1 MRIKAT
7 KERSEP
13 ADGVDGADQA
23 NQVEETKEPPAGQP
37 QQNGHDVEMKEQSPR
52 YEDYEEEVD
61 WAKCL
66 ERAVQFSSRKSEMS
80 TRRSARKSGDRLDS
94 LNLQSIKDRILDLES
109 DYTEASREIGKSWTP
124 YSGIDEMRNII
135 EDAEDEETLRDA
147 LDLIERGFSNPMNV
161 KAVEEMPASAR
172 VERDMDS
179 QSNASGK
186 PPANK
191 RVYENGLVFFR
202 NNRKIKKFWSSDA
215 LKDSWREYNSNIQ
228 NGSISA
234 LFLSVCIFADQAED
248 FIEKLN
254 SKLEKRNKETEEL
267 KCKDKLSK

>member
-7 KERSEP
+7 KERKPHQEP
-13 ADGVDGADQA
+13 ANG
-23 NQVEETKEPPAGQP
+23 VEETKKSVGGQS
-37 QQNGHDVEMKEQSPR
+37 QQNGHDVEMKPQSQR
-52 YEDYEEEVD
+52 YEDYEEDVD
-61 WAKCL
+61 WERAL
-66 ERAVQFSSRKSEMS
+66 ERAIQFSSRKSEMS
-80 TRRSARKSGDRLDS
+80 TRRSIRRAGGRLDS
-94 LNLQSIKDRILDLES
+94 LNLQAIKDKILDLES

-124 YSGIDEMRNII
+124 YSGVEEMRNII
-135 EDAEDEETLRDA
+135 DGAEDEETLRDA

-161 KAVEEMPASAR
+161 KSVEEMPASAR
-172 VERDMDS
+172 IEQDMDA
-179 QSNASGK
+179 QSSTSGK

-191 RVYENGLVFFR
+191 RVFENGLVFFR

-215 LKDSWREYNSNIQ
+215 LKDSWRDYNSNIQ

-254 SKLEKRNKETEEL
+254 SKLEKKKETEEL
-267 KCKDKLSK
+267 KSKDKVGK